1 MERNVAAA
9 RARLEAQERE
19 RLEEVERER
28 EAAEARQ
35 RAEEERRRVATRQQ
49 QARTHRARV
58 EVPRRSASP
67 VASRSGAPASS
78 ARYVVTHYSIV
89 DHGTR
94 RVNVISD
101 SVPCDLC
108 QRMQQAC
115 VPRYGVRGAL
125 ACERCARCKAR
136 CSHVGPL
143 VTSTPPTNAAEW
155 TATMCE
161 GSALVAE
168 ATDCQTNM
176 FGKLLGEVLDK
187 VRGLRH
193 TVDCMSAS
201 SASSSRGTASGAD
214 VEGDSVGGEDED
226 EEMGEDEDLG
236 EDDGSVVNLHR
247 GGGGEESSDAGED
260 EDGKSMEEEEDGKNN
275 EEEEEEGKNDEEEEE
290 EDKEGEKDEDDGD
303 NGEGV
308 VPETSA
314 TPRPTWRARVPRP
327 HARAWKG
334 KEKGKGKGKEK
345 MY

>member
-1 MERNVAAA
+1 M
-9 RARLEAQERE
+9 
-19 RLEEVERER
+19 
-28 EAAEARQ
+28 
-35 RAEEERRRVATRQQ
+35 ATRQQ
-49 QARTHRARV
+49 QARMHRARM

-101 SVPCDLC
+101 SARCDLC
-108 QRMQQAC
+108 QRMQQVC

-125 ACERCARCKAR
+125 ACERCARRKAW

-143 VTSTPPTNAAEW
+143 VTSTPPSNAAEW
-155 TATMCE
+155 ATTMCE

-168 ATDCQTNM
+168 VMDRQTNM
-176 FGKLLGEVLDK
+176 FGELLGEVLDE

-193 TVDCMSAS
+193 TVDRMSAS

-214 VEGDSVGGEDED
+214 AEGDSVGGEDED

-236 EDDGSVVNLHR
+236 EDDGSVVNLHM

-260 EDGKSMEEEEDGKNN
+260 EDGKSVEEEED
-275 EEEEEEGKNDEEEEE
+275 GKNDEEEEE

-303 NGEGV
+303 NGEGAA
-308 VPETSA
+308 PETSA